1 MSRRT
6 PALIAAAVLLPLVL
20 TACSASSSDGDA
32 ATEGKA
38 SATGEGFPYTVK
50 NCGVTTTY
58 KAPPKRVVTMNQHV
72 TEIMLELG
80 LKKSLVGTAYL
91 DDQVLPKY
99 AKDYASVP
107 VLAKEYPSYEQVL
120 AADPDFVYGGYGSAF
135 TAGDGRGRE
144 AFKKSGI
151 ETRLNTESCTKGDQP
166 MDTLYEEIREVGRTF
181 GISDR
186 AEAWIEQAKADN
198 AATAKKLA
206 DLKPVSV
213 FVYDSGDKTAFTAGG
228 EGIGNELIERAG
240 GTNVFADLDKP
251 FGDASWE
258 NVVDRKPE
266 VIVIY
271 DYGATTVEQKKKR
284 LLTDPALADVPAIK
298 NKRFA
303 VMPLSDAVLGVR
315 VPAAV
320 DKLAAQ
326 LHPAA
331 VKAATTP

>member
-6 PALIAAAVLLPLVL
+6 PALIAAAVLLPLAL
-20 TACSASSSDGDA
+20 TACSTSSDGDA
-32 ATEGKA
+32 ATGDKA
-38 SATGEGFPYTVK
+38 STPGEGFPYTVK

-120 AADPDFVYGGYGSAF
+120 AANPDFVYGGYASAF
-135 TAGDGRGRE
+135 AAGDGRGRE
-144 AFKKSGI
+144 AFKKAGI

-186 AEAWIEQAKADN
+186 AEAWIKQAKADN
-198 AATAKKLA
+198 ATTAKKLA

-284 LLTDPALADVPAIK
+284 LLDDPALADVPAIK

-326 LHPAA
+326 LHPEA

>member
-6 PALIAAAVLLPLVL
+6 PALIAAAVLLPLAL
-20 TACSASSSDGDA
+20 TACSSSDG
-32 ATEGKA
+32 ATT
-38 SATGEGFPYTVK
+38 ATGDKAAAKSDGFPYTVK
-50 NCGVTTTY
+50 NCGVTTTF

-99 AKDYASVP
+99 AEDYASVP
-107 VLAKEYPSYEQVL
+107 VIAKEYPSYEQVL
-120 AADPDFVYGGYGSAF
+120 ATDPDFVYGGYGSAF
-135 TAGDGRGRE
+135 TAGDGRSRE
-144 AFKKSGI
+144 ALKKSGI
-151 ETRLNTESCTKGDQP
+151 ESRLNTESCTKGDQP

-181 GISDR
+181 GVTDR
-186 AEAWIEQAKADN
+186 AEAWIKQAKADN

-258 NVVDRKPE
+258 NVVARKPE

-298 NKRFA
+298 SKRFA

-326 LHPAA
+326 LHPG
-331 VKAATTP
+331 ATTP

>member
-6 PALIAAAVLLPLVL
+6 PALIAAAVLLPLAL
-20 TACSASSSDGDA
+20 TACSSSDGATTAGGDKA
-32 ATEGKA
+32 AAK
-38 SATGEGFPYTVK
+38 SDGFPYTVK
-50 NCGVTTTY
+50 NCGVTTTFE
-58 KAPPKRVVTMNQHV
+58 APPKRVVTMNQHV

-107 VLAKEYPSYEQVL
+107 VIAKEYPSYEQVL
-120 AADPDFVYGGYGSAF
+120 ATNPDFVYGGYSSAF
-135 TAGDGRGRE
+135 TAGDGRSRE
-144 AFKKSGI
+144 ALKKSGI
-151 ETRLNTESCTKGDQP
+151 ESRLNTESCTEGDQP

-181 GISDR
+181 GVPDR
-186 AEAWIEQAKADN
+186 AEAWIKRAKADN

-206 DLKPVSV
+206 DLEPVPV

-258 NVVDRKPE
+258 NVVARKPE
-266 VIVIY
+266 VVVIY

-326 LHPAA
+326 LHPG
-331 VKAATTP
+331 ATTP

>member
-6 PALIAAAVLLPLVL
+6 PALIAAAVLLPLAL
-20 TACSASSSDGDA
+20 TACSTPDGDA
-32 ATEGKA
+32 ATGDKA
-38 SATGEGFPYTVK
+38 AAKSDGFPYTVK
-50 NCGVTTTY
+50 NCGVTTTF

-99 AKDYASVP
+99 AADYASVP
-107 VLAKEYPSYEQVL
+107 VIAKEYPSYEQVL

-144 AFKKSGI
+144 ALKKSGI
-151 ETRLNTESCTKGDQP
+151 ETRLNTESCTQGDQP
-166 MDTLYEEIREVGRTF
+166 MDTLYDEIREVGRTF
-181 GISDR
+181 GVPDR
-186 AEAWIEQAKADN
+186 AEAWIKQAKADN

-284 LLTDPALADVPAIK
+284 LLTDPALADVPAVK

-326 LHPAA
+326 LHPG
-331 VKAATTP
+331 ATTP

>member
-6 PALIAAAVLLPLVL
+6 PALIAAAVLLPLAL
-20 TACSASSSDGDA
+20 TACSSSDGDA
-32 ATEGKA
+32 T
-38 SATGEGFPYTVK
+38 ATGDKAAAKGDGFPYTVK
-50 NCGVTTTY
+50 NCGVTTTFE
-58 KAPPKRVVTMNQHV
+58 APPKRVVTMNQHV

-80 LKKSLVGTAYL
+80 LTKSLVGTAYL

-99 AKDYASVP
+99 AEDYASVP
-107 VLAKEYPSYEQVL
+107 VIAKEYPSYEQVL
-120 AADPDFVYGGYGSAF
+120 AANPDFVYGGYSSAF

-144 AFKKSGI
+144 ALKKSGI
-151 ETRLNTESCTKGDQP
+151 ESRLNTESCTKGDQP

-181 GISDR
+181 GVTDR
-186 AEAWIEQAKADN
+186 AEAWIKQAKADN

-206 DLKPVSV
+206 GLKPVSV

-228 EGIGNELIERAG
+228 EGIGNELIQRAG

-258 NVVDRKPE
+258 NVVARKPE
-266 VIVIY
+266 AIVIY

-284 LLTDPALADVPAIK
+284 LLSDPALAGVPAIK

-331 VKAATTP
+331 TTP